1 MDVRKQSY
9 EDGDES
15 SGRSV
20 PFDEDSDIGFLTPD
34 EKERQR
40 RKTMKIVKK
49 KKIKEMKDQG
59 LLPTID
65 DKRSLNVSID
75 DRSRESILSQKLTF
89 LKRHKT
95 PVKKRISSKLQNI
108 LEPKSKEKS
117 KDKYFSRAPG
127 VTTEN
132 LRDLHAEP
140 SPFLYPKDLEEFAQK
155 VLNKAWRNN
164 LRTTELTK
172 KFYERNNYRTR
183 QQGDLLKRLYTEDP
197 DVSNL
202 KYIVDIDPDFFKIA
216 DGRPIPDK
224 LNMRDYIDTVRDVL
238 RTKIINGYREDDI
251 LLIEESLRL
260 EQKMI
265 DEIKENYQTYVNTF
279 EEFLYNDHT
288 YSMKL
293 LRQSEQEAALAYEKY
308 EEYKELSKEYGAL
321 RSILYNSEEKWRN
334 CKMYQKFL
342 YLVSPLSW
350 RKQHDFYHFASP
362 DEPIEAPEGSAAIFG
377 KYRLGDK
384 EAEVSLEDL
393 IGQFLDDCATQREP
407 ELYFE
412 DPEQLL
418 DVFRFMELQNLNSLL
433 HSEELAA
440 PLEAVKAGMQKA
452 ERMFDMEILSLK
464 ESIDKLAGGIAWE
477 EERAKY
483 LEELAMELV
492 NGEFRKLV
500 VDDDILN
507 LHVFVEDVYE
517 ARIGPNDANLSV
529 TDMMRGI
536 EIKYRNELLQ
546 LDKMPSEQV
555 TKLEASCYAEEAR
568 ILRIAEKAS
577 RKIVELE
584 RLTYRLL
591 KAFTPPEPKISRELK
606 WRSPPPKPPK
616 PPPKIIRE
624 LTDFEQDYLQFF
636 TEFCADKDD
645 PIKYGIDINQPP
657 TMKEEP
663 THEEDE
669 DDEEETEVG
678 DDNTEE
684 DN

>member
-1 MDVRKQSY
+1 MSQRRTTLVEDEHSSDYSLTTAEYEAQQQTQS
-9 EDGDES
+9 
-15 SGRSV
+15 
-20 PFDEDSDIGFLTPD
+20 
-34 EKERQR
+34 EKERQQRESR
-40 RKTMKIVKK
+40 RNIKRKEKTDKK
-49 KKIKEMKDQG
+49 VYVDDE
-59 LLPTID
+59 D
-65 DKRSLNVSID
+65 DKRSMMVSID
-75 DRSRESILSQKLTF
+75 DRSRESVLSQKLTF
-89 LKRHKT
+89 LKRQKT
-95 PVKKRISSKLQNI
+95 PIKKRTSTKLQKI
-108 LEPKSKEKS
+108 LNSQTKDRA
-117 KDKYFSRAPG
+117 KDKYFSYAPG
-127 VTTEN
+127 VDESN
-132 LRDLHAEP
+132 LRDLFTEP

-164 LRTTELTK
+164 LKTTELAK

-183 QQGDLLKRLYTEDP
+183 QGGDILNRLYTENP
-197 DVSNL
+197 DVSNM
-202 KYIVDIDPDFFKIA
+202 KYIIDIDPDFFKIA

-224 LNMRDYIDTVRDVL
+224 LNIRDYIETVRDVL

-293 LRQSEQEAALAYEKY
+293 LRQSEQEAVLAYQKY

-321 RSILYNSEEKWRN
+321 RSVLYNCEEKWRN

-350 RKQHDFYHFASP
+350 RKQHDFYHFKSP
-362 DEPIEAPEGSAAIFG
+362 DEPIEAPEGSNAIFG

-384 EAEVSLEDL
+384 EAEISLEDL

-440 PLEAVKAGMQKA
+440 PLEAVKAGMLKA
-452 ERMFDMEILSLK
+452 ERLFDIEIQGLR
-464 ESIDKLAGGIAWE
+464 ESIDKLAAGIAWE

-483 LEELAMELV
+483 LEQLAMELV

-500 VDDDILN
+500 VDEDILN

-546 LDKMPSEQV
+546 LDKMPSN
-555 TKLEASCYAEEAR
+555 KLANW
-568 ILRIAEKAS
+568 KP
-577 RKIVELE
+577 VVM
-584 RLTYRLL
+584 
-591 KAFTPPEPKISRELK
+591 PKKQE
-606 WRSPPPKPPK
+606 
-616 PPPKIIRE
+616 
-624 LTDFEQDYLQFF
+624 Y
-636 TEFCADKDD
+636 
-645 PIKYGIDINQPP
+645 
-657 TMKEEP
+657 
-663 THEEDE
+663 
-669 DDEEETEVG
+669 
-678 DDNTEE
+678 
-684 DN
+684 